1 MNSSASTRTQRANGS
16 SSLAGLSKVMA
27 RLLPRQVSDEL
38 SLALAE
44 MKQKGI
50 KAGVAAAF
58 LVVALLFLAALGVA
72 LIAAAILG
80 LATVMPAWLAAL
92 LVAALFLV
100 IAAIAALVGV
110 NRFKKTMPLLP
121 EDALRGI
128 RYDLGVLK
136 EGRSFDPATLDAPKK
151 PKEQKPE
158 DGKQEKPE
166 DAVQKPT
173 PEELRIRLRQ
183 RREHIAAVRD
193 GLGEKDRCQEA
204 DGGPQGPPC
213 SRPPERHCRLRA
225 PGRERAWRTKSV
237 PCSVNASSP
246 SRCWVPPC
254 WPWGSCC
261 AGSCENNALIRKAE
275 GVQQ

>member
-16 SSLAGLSKVMA
+16 SSLVGLSKVMA
-27 RLLPRQVSDEL
+27 RLLPRQISDEL

-121 EDALRGI
+121 EDALRGV

-136 EGRSFDPATLDAPKK
+136 EGRSFDPSTLDAPKK
-151 PKEQKPE
+151 PKEKPE
-158 DGKQEKPE
+158 EGKQEKAE

-183 RREHIAAVRD
+183 RREHMAAVRD
-193 GLGEKDRCQEA
+193 GLGEKADVKKQMQDLKARRAADRKNGTSAAGAQGEGLA
-204 DGGPQGPPC
+204 DEVG
-213 SRPPERHCRLRA
+213 A
-225 PGRERAWRTKSV
+225 MFRERKQPLAV
-237 PCSVNASSP
+237 LGASLLAMGILL
-246 SRCWVPPC
+246 RRLV
-254 WPWGSCC
+254 
-261 AGSCENNALIRKAE
+261 RK
-275 GVQQ
+275 